1 MANPVLTR
9 TFDTEHPQWLDEDVL
24 HRQSAGVMTLE
35 GTINKALS
43 LFGILAVTAAVTWF
57 TNAVVLLFPAMI
69 AAVALGFWAA
79 LSRKTRPGV
88 MMAYAALEGVVLA
101 GISILFDS
109 AYPGIAF
116 QAVAAT
122 LGTSAII
129 FVAYTQRWIRVTSR
143 MRQFVMFGLL
153 GYLAFSFINMF
164 FAWGG
169 NSFYSSQY
177 GWLIG
182 LVGVGLACF
191 TLLTD
196 FADIDEGVAARAPQD
211 YEWRAAFGLMVTL
224 IWMYTEILRL
234 LAILRGRD

>member
-9 TFDTEHPQWLDEDVL
+9 TFDTENPQWLNEDVL
-24 HRQSAGVMTLE
+24 QRQTAGAMTVE
-35 GTINKALS
+35 GTINKTLS
-43 LFGILAVTAAVTWF
+43 LFGILAVTAAITWF
-57 TNAVVLLFPAMI
+57 TNALVLLIPALI
-69 AAVALGFWAA
+69 GALALGLWATF
-79 LSRKTRPGV
+79 SKKTRPGV

-101 GISILFDS
+101 GISIVFNN
-109 AYPGIAF
+109 AYPGVAF

-122 LGTSAII
+122 LGTSTII
-129 FVAYTQRWIRVTSR
+129 FFAYTQRWIRVTSR
-143 MRQFVMFGLL
+143 MRQFVMFALL
-153 GYLAFSFINMF
+153 GYAAFSLINLF

-169 NSFYSSQY
+169 NSVYSSQF

-182 LVGVGLACF
+182 LFGVGLACF

-224 IWMYTEILRL
+224 VWMYTEILRL
-234 LAILRGRD
+234 LSILRGRE